1 MSWHSYT
8 LGLAAALI
16 IGAVLYAF
24 RLRQRRLKPLAGLLA
39 LPLSGMLCAGFA
51 WGFFALMQPYA
62 RFSVYRFSFFGGAVG
77 LLLGTA
83 LAARLLRQPLRQ
95 AMDAYAPAFALQLSM
110 ARGAEYFM
118 GDVGLGH
125 YTEVPWLCHP
135 PLAMVNEWNEW
146 YIAVF
151 TIEALAALLI
161 ALLALC
167 TEKKTRAPGHSML
180 RVLYWLCVTQTAWE
194 QLRTMP
200 MTWGFVRAE
209 QLLCAVAGLLL
220 LLLCVLPSRASLAQ
234 KWLFPATYF
243 VLCGIVT
250 AMEFALDGKI
260 QMSPAI
266 AWTLIAVSLTAMLAL
281 GEAALRRCP
290 PARPA
295 QPANP
300 TDPTKPTDPS

>member
-1 MSWHSYT
+1 MSWHHYM
-8 LGLAAALI
+8 LGLTAALV
-16 IGAVLYAF
+16 IGGALYAL
-24 RLRQRRLKPLAGLLA
+24 RLRRKELNPLAGLLA
-39 LPLSGMLCAGFA
+39 LPLSGVLCAGFA
-51 WGFFALMQPYA
+51 WGFFAIMQPNA

-77 LLLGTA
+77 LLLGTG
-83 LAARLLRQPLRQ
+83 LAALLLRQPLRQ
-95 AMDAYAPAFALQLSM
+95 AMDMYAPAFSLQLSI

-125 YTEVPWLCHP
+125 YTETDWLCRP

-151 TIEALAALLI
+151 TLEALAALLI
-161 ALLALC
+161 GLLALC
-167 TEKKTRAPGHSML
+167 TEKKTRAPGYSML
-180 RVLYWLCVTQTAWE
+180 RVLYWLCVTQAAWE

-220 LLLCVLPSRASLAQ
+220 LLLCVLPSKASLAQ
-234 KWLFPATYF
+234 KWLFPAAYF

-260 QMSPAI
+260 QMSPTI
-266 AWTLIAVSLTAMLAL
+266 AWMLITASLTAMLAL
-281 GEAALRRCP
+281 GEAAIRPCP
-290 PARPA
+290 PVEPA
-295 QPANP
+295 QPTNP
-300 TDPTKPTDPS
+300 TEPTEPS

>member
-1 MSWHSYT
+1 M

-16 IGAVLYAF
+16 MGVMLYAL
-24 RLRQRRLKPLAGLLA
+24 RLRRRRLRPLAGLLA
-39 LPLSGMLCAGFA
+39 LPLGGLLCAGFA
-51 WGFFALMQPYA
+51 WGFFAIMQPNA

-77 LLLGTA
+77 LLAGTG
-83 LAARLLRQPLRQ
+83 LAAWLLRQPLRR
-95 AMDAYAPAFALQLSM
+95 AMDAYAPAFALQLSF
-110 ARGAEYFM
+110 ARGAEFFM

-125 YTEVPWLCHP
+125 YTETAWLCRP

-151 TIEALAALLI
+151 TLEALAALLI
-161 ALLALC
+161 GLLTLGA
-167 TEKKTRAPGHSML
+167 EKKNRAAGHSML
-180 RVLYWLCVTQTAWE
+180 RVLYWLCVTQIAWE

-220 LLLCVLPSRASLAQ
+220 ILLCVLPSGASRAR
-234 KWLFPATYF
+234 KWLYPAAYLA
-243 VLCGIVT
+243 LCGMVT

-260 QMSPAI
+260 QLRPALS
-266 AWTLIAVSLTAMLAL
+266 WTLIAASLIAMLAL

-290 PARPA
+290 PGDRA
-295 QPANP
+295 
-300 TDPTKPTDPS
+300 